1 MVLSIMA
8 RSKLVPTKTN
18 LLRLKRDLSFAREGY
33 ELLEQKRQILVM
45 ELMAL
50 MDKTAVAQGF
60 LEKELAAAYRALQNA
75 VLADGKSAVAAV
87 APAVNFTPELTI
99 TSRRVMGV
107 HLTVEDK
114 APYFSPGETS
124 FWMDESIARF
134 KKVLEALGVL
144 VELRVSLL
152 RLAYE
157 VRKTVRR
164 VNALEKIAIPNYE
177 ETIKYIQD
185 TLEEAERGMFAT
197 LKLVKVRLE
206 KKKTPQSPDTA
217 APRDSN

>member
-1 MVLSIMA
+1 MA
-8 RSKLVPTKTN
+8 RFKLVPTKTT

-33 ELLEQKRQILVM
+33 ELLDQKRQILVM

-50 MDKTAVAQGF
+50 MNKTVEAQEA
-60 LEKELAAAYRALQNA
+60 LEKELATAYRALQHA
-75 VLADGKSAVAAV
+75 MLADGKSVVAAV
-87 APAVNFTPELTI
+87 APAVNVSPELTI

-107 HLTVEDK
+107 HLPQVHLAIEDK

-124 FWMDESIARF
+124 FWIDESIARF

-144 VELRVSLL
+144 VELRVSLM

-197 LKLVKVRLE
+197 LKLVKVRLQ
-206 KKKTPQSPDTA
+206 KKQGPPQAPIA
-217 APRDSN
+217 AAERD